1 MLFKKIVKDFGNI
14 IFFIAI
20 LSFWTFTQQG
30 FSQEIAPLDLP
41 QNQVRFRTSLNQGW
55 QFTSQDA
62 NGAERLGFDDKL
74 WSKIT
79 LPHTWNAEDAFDDTP
94 GYRQGASWYRKTI
107 DPDDRWR
114 GKRLFLHFEGVMNTA
129 DVFVNGNYVGKHAG
143 GYSAFTFDVTDY
155 LAFNAA
161 KVKNTIAVRVDNT
174 SNPDVPPSPTA
185 DFNFYGGIYRDAW
198 LIATDE
204 IHFATDNY
212 GSSGVF
218 IDTSQVSQEKAVAG
232 CRGGIANDSRR
243 DQEVIIRNLIFDTG
257 GKMLSATESKLT
269 VAAGKTGN
277 FAQTSQEIKQP
288 NLWSPGAP
296 YLYKVRTEIFDGE
309 RLLDSIESPLG
320 FRWFSFDADKGFFL
334 NGKPFKLVGATRHQD
349 FQNLGNAVPNE
360 LQIKD
365 LEIIKQTGMNWVL
378 LAHYPHDPEVLNAA
392 DRLGLIVWEEI
403 PILRQIGTSPAY
415 TENAK
420 RMLVEMIRQHYN
432 HPSVVFWCYMNE
444 ILLRTRQEAGYVQK
458 TVELARQLE
467 EIARREDPNRLTVIA
482 TNRAYD
488 KTDFYEESGLTEIP
502 QVVAL
507 HLYYGWYYGKTEE
520 VGSFLDDYH
529 RRHPS
534 RRILVSEYGAD
545 GDSRLHS
552 ANPSIRD
559 YTTEWAQKFH
569 ESYIEQMEKRVYL
582 GGFGV
587 WNAFDFGA
595 EARGESVPHLNQKG
609 LYTFD
614 RKPKDV
620 AFYYAAKFTFAPVL
634 HIASREWN
642 KRVGAAGEKQIVKVY
657 TNLPEAE
664 LFVGGKSAGKK
675 KVDATRVAVWEV
687 ALQSGNNAI
696 TVSGQT
702 LTQKI
707 VDKTD
712 IVFVSLPENLKN
724 AGAAFLDLD
733 LAIDVGAKTQ
743 FIDRTEAVW
752 QSDKTY
758 ETGGWGYIGVEL
770 DDKSEIRI
778 ARNVSGT
785 ADDPLY
791 QTYRQSLTAYRFDI
805 PDGEY
810 EIEFLF
816 VEPSVIKDG
825 GRVFNV
831 AANGVNLLKNFD
843 LNKEAGL
850 LKAVVKTF
858 KIRTDGSKGL
868 LLDFQAVKGETI
880 LSGVRLRRLK

>member
-1 MLFKKIVKDFGNI
+1 MFFKTIVKDLCSI
-14 IFFIAI
+14 IVSSAI
-20 LSFWTFTQQG
+20 LSFCIFTQQI
-30 FSQEIAPLDLP
+30 FSQFAASPDLP
-41 QNQVRFRTSLNQGW
+41 QNQVRIRTSLNQGW
-55 QFTSQDA
+55 QFTSEDA

-74 WSKIT
+74 WSKVN

-94 GYRQGASWYRKTI
+94 GYRQGASWYRKTLELN
-107 DPDDRWR
+107 DRWR
-114 GKRLFLHFEGVMNTA
+114 GKRLFLHFEGVMTTA
-129 DVFVNGNYVGKHAG
+129 DIFVNGNYVGKHVG

-155 LAFNAA
+155 LAFNTAN
-161 KVKNTIAVRVDNT
+161 VKNTIAVRVDNT
-174 SNPDVPPSPTA
+174 SHPDVPPSPTA
-185 DFNFYGGIYRDAW
+185 DFNFYGGIYRDVW

-204 IHFATDNY
+204 IHFSTDNY

-218 IDTSQVSQEKAVAG
+218 IDTPQVSQEKAVAG
-232 CRGGIANDSRR
+232 FRGGITNESRR
-243 DQEVIIRNLIFDTG
+243 DSEVIIRNLIFDAD
-257 GKMLSATESKLT
+257 GKMLSATENKLT

-277 FAQTSQEIKQP
+277 FAQTSQEVKKP
-288 NLWSPGAP
+288 NLWSPDTP
-296 YLYKVRTEIFDGE
+296 YLYTVKTEIFDGE

-334 NGKPFKLVGATRHQD
+334 NGKPFKLVGANRHQD
-349 FQNLGNAVPNE
+349 YQNLGNAVPNE
-360 LQIKD
+360 LQVKD

-378 LAHYPHDPEVLNAA
+378 LSHYPHDPEVLNAA

-444 ILLRTRQEAGYVQK
+444 IFLRTRQETGYVQK

-482 TNRAYD
+482 TNRSYD
-488 KTDFYEESGLTEIP
+488 KIDLYEESGLTEIP
-502 QVVAL
+502 RVVAL
-507 HLYYGWYYGKTEE
+507 HLYHGWYYGKTEE
-520 VGSFLDDYH
+520 VGGFLDDYH
-529 RRHPS
+529 RLHPS
-534 RRILVSEYGAD
+534 RRILISEYGAD
-545 GDSRLHS
+545 SDSRLHS
-552 ANPSIRD
+552 NNPSIRD

-569 ESYIEQMEKRVYL
+569 ESYIEQMSKRPFL

-595 EARGESVPHLNQKG
+595 EARGESTPHLNQKG

-614 RKPKDV
+614 RKPKDI
-620 AFYYAAKFTFAPVL
+620 AFYYAAKFTSAPVL

-642 KRVGAAGEKQIVKVY
+642 KRVGSVGETQFVKVY
-657 TNLPEAE
+657 TNLPEVE
-664 LFVGGKSAGKK
+664 LFVSGKSAGKK

-687 ALQSGNNAI
+687 VLHNGNNAI

-702 LTQKI
+702 QTQKI
-707 VDKTD
+707 TDQTD
-712 IVFVSLPENLKN
+712 IAFAAIPENLKD
-724 AGAAFLDLD
+724 AAAAFPD

-743 FIDRTEAVW
+743 FTDRAGIVW
-752 QSDKTY
+752 QPDRIY
-758 ETGGWGYIGVEL
+758 EAGGWGYVAQVP
-770 DDKSEIRI
+770 DDQSEIRI
-778 ARNVSGT
+778 PRNVSGT

-791 QTYRQSLTAYRFDI
+791 QTYRQGLTAYRFDI

-810 EIEFLF
+810 EIELLF
-816 VEPSVIKDG
+816 AEPSVIKAG

-831 AANGVNLLKNFD
+831 AANGVTLLENFD
-843 LNKEAGL
+843 LNKDAGL
-850 LKAVVKTF
+850 LKAVAKTF
-858 KIRTDGSKGL
+858 KVRTDGGKGL
-868 LLDFQAVKGETI
+868 SLDFQTVKGETV